1 MYKELKYFIIWCWYF
16 VIPDII
22 FCQKDRL
29 QNLPEVEIHPK
40 AQGSL
45 IQGFTL
51 KSDSNR
57 FKHLASLNLPEYLL
71 RESFLNLR
79 SYGPGMV
86 SSIGSQGGSA
96 SQFQVL
102 WNGIPINHLMLGQT
116 DASTLPL
123 PLISNIHLMS
133 GQNSLSFGS
142 GAMSGQ
148 LFLQSFSLANDTSCS
163 FAMSHAFNSL
173 KVNQT
178 AIQLG
183 FNKTNIHVFKLN
195 GQNRYAYIKD
205 NSPITASQPIHQTG
219 VNVNHKMNYKK
230 HRIVTDILIN
240 RSDRYIGN
248 YARGIFD
255 LSQKMQDVFFLPSVH
270 HYFYTKSIKIE
281 NKVYFNYSEMNYR
294 NTLSG
299 INSISEIKRGGS
311 IHQLSLSIEKL
322 HLRWKAESQM
332 AEIRTNNYSEIK
344 PFHYFNFGQTI
355 GYSLLKNRLL
365 AQAGGRIDYYTV
377 NKSLPFTYYT
387 GLYGYA
393 LSYFKYYI
401 KYSTSFRHPTANEL
415 FWNPGGNPNLK
426 PETSRGTEAGFDL
439 NFNIKQNKIRFTSN
453 MEYFNRITHNNILWT
468 PGASGFPTPINIQKV
483 WNRGVLSKS
492 AIHFA
497 KEYFYIS
504 IQSITAYV
512 LSTILETNFDNSENL
527 QGRQLI
533 YTPRYKFNHSLSI
546 GYKEFSFCLWHQYTG
561 YRFTTS
567 DNSQWLKPFHLWD
580 ISVILPSLKKGRK
593 MALETSFM
601 IQNIFNISYAFIA
614 GYPMPGRIYQISIK
628 LNYQTHKNQRL

>member
-1 MYKELKYFIIWCWYF
+1 VLKYFIFLWWYF
-16 VIPDII
+16 VLPGII
-22 FCQKDRL
+22 FCQKDRI

-45 IQGFTL
+45 IQGFML

-86 SSIGSQGGSA
+86 SSIASQGGSA

-102 WNGIPINHLMLGQT
+102 WNGIPVNHLMLGQT

-123 PLISNIHLMS
+123 PLISNIQLMS

-148 LFLQSFSLANDTSCS
+148 LLLQSFNLANDTSNS
-163 FAMSHAFNSL
+163 FAINHALNSL

-183 FNKTNIHVFKLN
+183 FNKTNIHVFKSG
-195 GQNRYAYIKD
+195 GQNRYAYTKE
-205 NSPITASQPIHQTG
+205 NAQITARQPIHQTG
-219 VNVNHKMNYKK
+219 LNAHRILLFRNHQ
-230 HRIVTDILIN
+230 IVTDLLFN
-240 RSDRYIGN
+240 QSKRYIGN

-255 LSQKMQDVFFLPSVH
+255 STQKMQDVLFLPSVH
-270 HYFYTKSIKIE
+270 HFFYTNTIRLE
-281 NKVYFNYSEMNYR
+281 NKVYFNFSGMNYR
-294 NTLSG
+294 NTLSD
-299 INSISEIKRGGS
+299 INSISEIRRGGS
-311 IHQLSLSIEKL
+311 IHQLSLSIQKL
-322 HLRWKAESQM
+322 LFRWKAESHL
-332 AEIRTNNYSEIK
+332 AEIRTNNYTEIK
-344 PFHYFNFGQTI
+344 NFHYFNFGQII
-355 GYSLLKNRLL
+355 GYSFLKNRLI
-365 AQAGGRIDYYTV
+365 AEAGTRLDYYPIS
-377 NKSLPFTYYT
+377 NNFPFTYYT
-387 GLYGYA
+387 GLKGYA
-393 LSYFKYYI
+393 FSFLKYYI

-426 PETSRGTEAGFDL
+426 PETSEGAEAGLDM
-439 NFNIKQNKIRFTSN
+439 NIIKNKIQFTSN
-453 MEYFNRITHNNILWT
+453 MEFFNRITNNNILWT
-468 PGASGFPTPINIQKV
+468 PGASGFPTPVNIQKV
-483 WNRGVLSKS
+483 WNRGLLSKS
-492 AIHFA
+492 TLLYYA
-497 KEYFYIS
+497 KKYFYIS
-504 IQSITAYV
+504 LQSITAYV
-512 LSTILETNFDNSENL
+512 LSTILETEFDNSENL

-546 GYKEFSFCLWHQYTG
+546 VYKEFSFCLWHQYTG

-580 ISVILPSLKKGRK
+580 ISVILPSLNKERK

-601 IQNIFNISYAFIA
+601 IQNIFNMSYAFIA